1 MTEKRKLLIVGG
13 SGLLGKNLGQFGSS
27 DSSVLATGFTNSQAL
42 ESVQVPLD
50 ILHFE
55 AAADLFESHEFDVVI
70 NCVGYTNVDKCEINP
85 EASWALN
92 VNAAHL
98 LSILCKETSNKLV
111 HISTDHFWS
120 EDLNPRSEALD
131 SIPMNQY
138 GSNKL
143 SAEKIVL
150 RTNPGSLVIRTNF
163 FGWGPRHKPS
173 IVDWILQQLESK
185 GQVNAFEDVFFSP
198 VSISQLYL
206 AINKLLEVNA
216 SGVVNVCA
224 NESIS
229 KYDFAV
235 LVAEKFG
242 FKAEQVKRVKIGVQ
256 GLVAPRPNYLSLD
269 NSLLKSLTGFA
280 PMSIEAMLDELA
292 ADTIW
297 RSQLQQ
303 MG

>member
-1 MTEKRKLLIVGG
+1 MVYTTAFANSHIAKTLEAFFDIFQLEKAK
-13 SGLLGKNLGQFGSS
+13 
-27 DSSVLATGFTNSQAL
+27 
-42 ESVQVPLD
+42 
-50 ILHFE
+50 
-55 AAADLFESHEFDVVI
+55 DLFGPDKIDLVI
-70 NCVGYTNVDKCEINP
+70 NCIGYSNVDKCEVNP

-92 VNAAHL
+92 VSATHS
-98 LSILCKETSNKLV
+98 LSLISQEMRIKLI

-120 EDLNPRSEALD
+120 DDSNPRSED
-131 SIPMNQY
+131 HEIIPINQY

-143 SAEKIVL
+143 SAEEIVL
-150 RTNPGSLVIRTNF
+150 RTNPDALVIRTNF

-173 IVDWILQQLESK
+173 LVDWILQQLESK

-242 FKAEQVKRVKIGVQ
+242 FKADQVKRVKIGDQ

-280 PMSIEAMLDELA
+280 PSSIDAMLDELA

>member
-13 SGLLGKNLGQFGSS
+13 SGLLGKNLGHFGSS
-27 DSSVLATGFTNSQAL
+27 DSTVSATGFTNYQTL
-42 ESVQVPLD
+42 DTVKVPLD

-55 AAADLFESHEFDVVI
+55 AAADLFESHDFDVVI
-70 NCVGYTNVDKCEINP
+70 NCAGYTNVDKCEINP

-98 LSILCKETSNKLV
+98 LSILCKDTNTKLV
-111 HISTDHFWS
+111 HISTDHLWS
-120 EDLNPRSEALD
+120 EALNPRPENLD
-131 SIPMNQY
+131 AIPINQY
-138 GSNKL
+138 GISKL
-143 SAEKIVL
+143 SAEEIVL
-150 RTNPGSLVIRTNF
+150 ITNPDALVIRTNF

-173 IVDWILQQLESK
+173 LVDWILQQLESK
-185 GQVNAFEDVFFSP
+185 EQVNAFEDVFFSP

-206 AINKLLEVNA
+206 AINSLLEVNA
-216 SGVVNVCA
+216 SGVVNVSA
-224 NESIS
+224 SESIS
-229 KYDFAV
+229 KYDFAL

-242 FKAEQVKRVKIGVQ
+242 FKADQVKRVKIGDQ

-280 PMSIEAMLDELA
+280 PSSIDAMLDELA

>member
-1 MTEKRKLLIVGG
+1 MTKKRKLLIVGG
-13 SGLLGKNLGQFGSS
+13 SGLLGSNLGFFGSS
-27 DSSVLATGFTNSQAL
+27 DSSVLATVFSNSHDL
-42 ESVQVPLD
+42 DTLKIPLD
-50 ILHFE
+50 ILNFE
-55 AAADLFESHEFDVVI
+55 ATADLFETYKFDVVL

-98 LSILCKETSNKLV
+98 LSILCKETSTKLV

-120 EDLNPRSEALD
+120 EDLNPRSENFD
-131 SIPMNQY
+131 SIPINQY
-138 GSNKL
+138 GNSKL
-143 SAEKIVL
+143 SAEEIVL
-150 RTNPGSLVIRTNF
+150 TTNPDSLVIRTNF

-185 GQVNAFEDVFFSP
+185 GKVNAFEDVFFSP

-206 AINKLLEVNA
+206 AINNLLEVNA
-216 SGVVNVCA
+216 SGVVNICA

-242 FKAEQVKRVKIGVQ
+242 FKADQVKRVNIGDQ
-256 GLVAPRPNYLSLD
+256 GLLAPRPSYLSLD

-280 PMSIEAMLDELA
+280 PLSIDAMLDELA

-297 RSQLQQ
+297 RNQLQQ

>member
-1 MTEKRKLLIVGG
+1 MSNKRGLLIVGG
-13 SGLLGKNLGQFGSS
+13 SGLLGFNLSIFGSS
-27 DSSVLATGFTNSQAL
+27 DWSVLATGFSNSQEL
-42 ESVQVPLD
+42 ETLKMPLD
-50 ILHFE
+50 ILNFE
-55 AAADLFESHEFDVVI
+55 AAADLFESHKFDVVI
-70 NCVGYTNVDKCEINP
+70 NCVGYTNVDICEVNP

-98 LSILCKETSNKLV
+98 LSILCKETSTKLV

-120 EDLNPRSEALD
+120 EALNPRSEDFD
-131 SIPMNQY
+131 SIPINQY
-138 GSNKL
+138 GNSKL
-143 SAEKIVL
+143 SAEEIVL
-150 RTNPGSLVIRTNF
+150 RTNPDSLIIRTNF

-185 GQVNAFEDVFFSP
+185 GQVSAFEDVFFSP

-206 AINKLLEVNA
+206 AINNLLEVNA
-216 SGVVNVCA
+216 SGVINVCA

-235 LVAEKFG
+235 LVAKRFG
-242 FKAEQVKRVKIGVQ
+242 FKADQVERVKIGDQ
-256 GLVAPRPNYLSLD
+256 GLIAPRPNYLSLD
-269 NSLLKSLTGFA
+269 NSLLKSLTGFT

-297 RSQLQQ
+297 RNQLQQ
-303 MG
+303 LG